1 MPLQL
6 DDLALLDATP
16 PESGRPLLLP
26 IDSIDEDSEQPRK
39 EFDDDSLRELA
50 ATISER
56 GVRQPISVRPH
67 PAAEGRWIL
76 NFGARRLRASRLAGK
91 ADIPAFVDEATDS
104 YDQVIENEQ
113 REPLKPLELALFV
126 RRRLAAGESQ
136 ADIARRL
143 GKSRQY
149 ITYATALIDPP
160 DWLLSAY
167 RDGRCCGLTELYE
180 LRKLHAEQAERV
192 EAWVT
197 EDGPITRE
205 RIVALRADM
214 RAPQAAAPSSANS
227 SANER
232 HRHLPPRGQ
241 RATDSL
247 RVELAGVRFELVV
260 NDAPARKGHVFV
272 RPLDG
277 GPRRVVCA
285 SNLKLLGFAPE
296 QQAPTTAEDTRASQE
311 PDTASAW
318 VEKTG
323 STCQSSSAAT

>member
-26 IDSIDEDSEQPRK
+26 IDSIEEDPEQPRK

-126 RRRLAAGESQ
+126 RRRLAAGDSQ

-149 ITYATALIDPP
+149 ITFATALIDPP
-160 DWLLSAY
+160 DWLLNAY
-167 RDGRCCGLTELYE
+167 RDGWCRGLTELYE
-180 LRKLHAEQAERV
+180 LRKLHAERPDRVAALIAENKPV
-192 EAWVT
+192 
-197 EDGPITRE
+197 TRE
-205 RIVALRADM
+205 RIAALRADGDLPTC
-214 RAPQAAAPSSANS
+214 ATA
-227 SANER
+227 
-232 HRHLPPRGQ
+232 LPPRPATTGQ
-241 RATDSL
+241 EAGNSPAASPTNGTRLPQSQRGPRAL
-247 RVELAGVRFELVV
+247 RVELDHGEFELIV
-260 NDAPARKGHVFV
+260 NCVPDEAGHVFV
-272 RPLDG
+272 RPVQG
-277 GPRRVVCA
+277 GSSRVVLA
-285 SNLKLLGFAPE
+285 SRLKLLGFELP
-296 QQAPTTAEDTRASQE
+296 
-311 PDTASAW
+311 
-318 VEKTG
+318 
-323 STCQSSSAAT
+323 